1 MKEEALVMTIDFG
14 KNHFN
19 AIYLNNQLKLISSN
33 GSMITV
39 AGPEQFEAPEETR
52 NISTHLAEFFK
63 H

>member
-14 KNHFN
+14 ENHFN

-39 AGPEQFEAPEETR
+39 AGPEQFEAPEERTSMS
-52 NISTHLAEFFK
+52 IHLAEFFK

>member
-1 MKEEALVMTIDFG
+1 MKGEALVMTIDFG

-39 AGPEQFEAPEETR
+39 AGPEHFEAPEETT
-52 NISTHLAEFFK
+52 NMSTHLSEFFK